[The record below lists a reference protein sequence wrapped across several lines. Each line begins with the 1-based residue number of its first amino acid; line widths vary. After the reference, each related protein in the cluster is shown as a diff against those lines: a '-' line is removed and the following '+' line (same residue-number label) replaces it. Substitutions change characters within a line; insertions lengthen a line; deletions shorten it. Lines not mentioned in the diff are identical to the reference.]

1 MGSSVPNLL
10 LYTLAFPFPPQK
22 ILLHSSQGEHSTWYP
37 FPGHQ
42 DVFVLASTCIEVD
55 SGWCQLDES
64 VTTVF
69 CFVFPHVWKNYFKN
83 GKKFRK
89 QGVEGGGRDTKKQI
103 TLMSPGSTGKSQSP
117 VAVRKHERDA
127 RTGQVYVILPHVHS
141 RYYPTRDTMAVS
153 VPG

>member
-1 MGSSVPNLL
+1 M
-10 LYTLAFPFPPQK
+10 
-22 ILLHSSQGEHSTWYP
+22 
-37 FPGHQ
+37 
-42 DVFVLASTCIEVD
+42 
-55 SGWCQLDES
+55 
-64 VTTVF
+64 
-69 CFVFPHVWKNYFKN
+69 WKNYFKN